1 MALANVSEL
10 FDALENGEQLLLPN
24 ARAAR
29 EFRARFDARHRMSGM
44 SAWDPPMV
52 LSWSQW
58 TNSQWSELIV
68 AGVEG
73 RLLLNAAQEQSL
85 WRELIAE
92 DASSNMFGSAD
103 ILAELAG
110 SAWKLAG
117 SYNATHRLREF
128 GGSYDSHIFAGWAE
142 EYSKRCDAH
151 EYLSAALLDAALL
164 AHVQAG
170 AIAVPASLTLAGF
183 SELQPSQQALLAG
196 LRAAGTQ
203 VFERSLEAAKKDEP
217 LRTLVVTANER
228 EELLFAARWVR
239 GFLEER
245 RARMPGICVAVLL
258 PDLSEERAE
267 LEVVL
272 RETLAPELQWI
283 DEDVS
288 STPWEFSGGV
298 PLSSLTMIA
307 DALELARWVQRP
319 LPLKRVSSLLLSAYV
334 GHNGAHGRDRDASAR
349 FDAGKLRRLLLLRSE
364 IEIAAVLELA
374 DHAGAERDDARRAL
388 GWLARVQEFAR
399 GMGDRSKP
407 RSFAEWMEFVR
418 GLMQAANWPGERE
431 LTASE
436 FEATHAW
443 ESTLDLVSTLD
454 FSGRRVTFDTS
465 LQALELQVQTT
476 TFAAP
481 ATGAPVQV
489 MSVAEAE
496 GSEFDAVIFL
506 HATDTNWP
514 AQERLNPLL
523 SWGLQSALAM
533 PGSHP
538 LQATARSRRY
548 TEDLLKRSGSVLF
561 TCSAEDESGK
571 LRPSPLLEEMGIERV
586 EAGRLVGNMRTVE
599 SIVVEKVID
608 EDELAALPSQEV
620 GGGAKVLKLQ
630 AACGF
635 LAFAELRL
643 RATEPESGDMG
654 LDAGESGSMLH
665 RTLQYFWSKVETQDA
680 LRLKSWKEREQIL
693 ERALEEAMPRRLKVR
708 DGWDRAYM
716 TLQKD
721 RLRSLLQQWL
731 EEELRRGPF
740 AVLAVEKDEIVTVG
754 PLTLKVRM
762 DRIDKVGEGVF
773 FVDYKT
779 GYAADRKQ
787 WNGDRPDEPQLPLY
801 TLLTETDELKGVAFA
816 KVRTGRDMKWSGY
829 QSEEGILPT
838 SRSKA
843 NVRDLTWLVDEWR
856 GSLTQLAADFATGR
870 ADVRPKNFEVNC
882 IHCAQRLLCRIERAS
897 VQSNVEENAVIGE
910 DVDG

>member
-1 MALANVSEL
+1 MSSANLSEL

-29 EFRARFDARHRMSGM
+29 DLRAGFDARRRMSGV
-44 SAWDPPMV
+44 SAWDAPAV

-68 AGVEG
+68 AGVESC
-73 RLLLNAAQEQSL
+73 LLLNAAQEQSL

-92 DASSNMFGSAD
+92 DASSNSFGSAD
-103 ILAELAG
+103 SLAELAG

-128 GGSYDSHIFAGWAE
+128 GGGYDSHVFAGWAE
-142 EYSKRCDAH
+142 EFSKRCDARG
-151 EYLSAALLDAALL
+151 YLSAALLDAALL
-164 AHVQAG
+164 VHLRTG
-170 AIAVPASLTLAGF
+170 AIAVPDVLTLVGF
-183 SELQPSQQALLAG
+183 SELQPSQEALLEG
-196 LRAAGTQ
+196 LRASGTQ
-203 VFERSLEAAKKDEP
+203 VLERSLEAAKDDEP
-217 LRTLVVTANER
+217 LRALVVTANER
-228 EELLFAARWVR
+228 EELLFAARWIRV
-239 GFLEER
+239 FLEER
-245 RARMPGICVAVLL
+245 RAKMPGARVAVLL
-258 PDLSEERAE
+258 PNLSEERSE
-267 LEVVL
+267 LEGVL
-272 RETLAPELQWI
+272 RETLAPELQSI

-307 DALELARWVQRP
+307 DAMELARWVERP
-319 LPLKRVSSLLLSAYV
+319 LPLKRVSFLLLSAYV
-334 GHNGAHGRDRDASAR
+334 GHNGAPGGDRDAIAR

-364 IEIAAVLELA
+364 IEIASVLELA
-374 DHAGAERDDARRAL
+374 DQATAERDDAPTAL

-399 GMGDRSKP
+399 GVGDRGRP

-418 GLMQAANWPGERE
+418 GLTQAANWPGDRA

-454 FSGRRVTFDTS
+454 FSGRRVAFATA
-465 LQALELQVQTT
+465 LQALELQAQTT
-476 TFAAP
+476 IFATP

-489 MSVAEAE
+489 MSLAEAE
-496 GSEFDAVIFL
+496 GSDFDAVIFL
-506 HATDTNWP
+506 HATDANWP
-514 AQERLNPLL
+514 ASERANPLL

-533 PGSHP
+533 PGSNP
-538 LQATARSRRY
+538 LQAALRSRRY
-548 TEDLLKRSGSVLF
+548 TEDLLRRSGSVLF

-571 LRPSPLLEEMGIERV
+571 LRPSPLLAEMGIKQV
-586 EAGRLVGNMRTVE
+586 EAGGLVGPTLRAEPVA
-599 SIVVEKVID
+599 VEKVID
-608 EDELAALPSQEV
+608 EDELTALPSHEV
-620 GGGAKVLKLQ
+620 AGGARVLKLQ

-654 LDAGESGSMLH
+654 LDARESGSMLH
-665 RTLQYFWSKVETQDA
+665 RTLQYFWKTVETQDA
-680 LRLKSWKEREQIL
+680 LRLMSWMERERIL
-693 ERALEEAMPRRLKVR
+693 ERALDEAMSRRLKVR

-716 TLQKD
+716 TLQKE

-779 GYAADRKQ
+779 GFAADPKQ

-801 TLLTETDELKGVAFA
+801 TLLPETNELKGVAFA

-829 QSEEGILPT
+829 QGEEGILPA

-843 NVRDLTWLVDEWR
+843 NVRDLAWLVEEWR
-856 GSLTQLAADFATGR
+856 GTLTQLAVDFAAGR

-882 IHCAQRLLCRIERAS
+882 TRCAQRLLCRIERAS
-897 VQSNVEENAVIGE
+897 LQSNVDEDAIAGE

>member
-1 MALANVSEL
+1 MSSANLSEL

-29 EFRARFDARHRMSGM
+29 ELRAGFDARRRMSGM
-44 SAWDPPMV
+44 SAWDPPAV
-52 LSWSQW
+52 LSWTQW

-68 AGVEG
+68 TGAED
-73 RLLLNAAQEQSL
+73 RLLLNTAQEQSL
-85 WRELIAE
+85 WREIIAE
-92 DASSNMFGSAD
+92 DASSNSFGSAD
-103 ILAELAG
+103 SLAELAG

-128 GGSYDSHIFAGWAE
+128 GGSYDSHVFAAWAE
-142 EYSKRCDAH
+142 EFSKRCEARG
-151 EYLSAALLDAALL
+151 YVSAGLLDSALLL
-164 AHVQAG
+164 HVRTG
-170 AIAVPASLTLAGF
+170 AIVVPDSLSLVGF
-183 SELQPSQQALLAG
+183 GELQPSQEVLLAG
-196 LRAAGTQ
+196 LRAAGTE
-203 VFERSLEAAKKDEP
+203 VLERSLEAVAEDEP
-217 LRTLVVTANER
+217 FRALVVSANER

-245 RARMPGICVAVLL
+245 RAKLPRARVAVLL
-258 PDLSEERAE
+258 PNLSEKSAE
-267 LEVVL
+267 LEGVL
-272 RETLAPELQWI
+272 RETLAPELQSI
-283 DEDVS
+283 DEDIS
-288 STPWEFSGGV
+288 STPWEISGGV

-307 DALELARWVQRP
+307 DAMELARWVERP
-319 LPLKRVSSLLLSAYV
+319 LPLKGVSSLLLSAYV
-334 GHNGAHGRDRDASAR
+334 GHNGAEGGDRDAGAR
-349 FDAGKLRRLLLLRSE
+349 FDASKLRRLLLLRSE

-374 DHAGAERDDARRAL
+374 DRAGEEWDDARKAL
-388 GWLARVQEFAR
+388 EWLERVQEFAR
-399 GMGDRSKP
+399 GAGDRSRA

-418 GLMQAANWPGERE
+418 GLTQAANWPGDRAP
-431 LTASE
+431 TASE

-454 FSGRRVTFDTS
+454 FSGRRVAFATA

-476 TFAAP
+476 IFATP

-489 MSVAEAE
+489 MRVAEAE
-496 GSEFDAVIFL
+496 GSDFDAVIFM
-506 HATDTNWP
+506 HATDANWP
-514 AQERLNPLL
+514 ASERADPLL
-523 SWGLQSALAM
+523 SWGLQSALTM
-533 PGSHP
+533 PGSNP
-538 LQATARSRRY
+538 LQAAAKSRRY
-548 TEDLLKRSGSVLF
+548 TEDLLRRSGSVLF
-561 TCSAEDESGK
+561 TCSVEDESGK
-571 LRPSPLLEEMGIERV
+571 LRPSPLLSEMGIEQV
-586 EAGRLVGNMRTVE
+586 EAGGLVGPMRSVE
-599 SIVVEKVID
+599 PIVADRVID
-608 EDELAALPSQEV
+608 ADELAALPSQEV
-620 GGGAKVLKLQ
+620 AGGARVLKLQ

-643 RATEPESGDMG
+643 RAAQPESGDLG

-665 RTLQYFWSKVETQDA
+665 RTLQYFWRTVETQDE
-680 LRLKSWKEREQIL
+680 LRAMSWKERERIL
-693 ERALEEAMPRRLKVR
+693 DRALEGAMPRRLKVR

-762 DRIDKVGEGVF
+762 DRIDKVGDGVF

-779 GYAADRKQ
+779 GYAADPKQ

-801 TLLTETDELKGVAFA
+801 TLLTETGELKGVAFA

-829 QSEEGILPT
+829 QAEEGILPA

-843 NVRDLTWLVDEWR
+843 NVKDLAWLVDEWR
-856 GSLTQLAADFATGR
+856 ETLTQLAVDFAAGR

-882 IHCAQRLLCRIERAS
+882 THCAQRLLCRIDRPS
-897 VQSNVEENAVIGE
+897 LQSNGDEDAVAEE